1 MLHAALSRGES
12 ERVAFLGHA
21 CAGDLALRREVELL
35 LAQQASMGGFLED
48 PAVATAAP
56 MVSETGSSVLTGRR
70 LGVYQVHE
78 RIGVGGMGEVYRA
91 RDTKLGRDVALKV
104 LPPDV
109 SADRDRLARFE
120 REARTLASLNHPHIG
135 AIYGFED
142 GVAGDGRAIRALV
155 LELVEGETLAER
167 IARAGARR
175 NTLRRRPSD
184 GEAQGGSRP
193 STGSGHPEQ
202 AEGRRRPTGL
212 PVHEALTIAGQI
224 ADALDAAHEKGI
236 IHRDLKP
243 ANIKVTPAGVV
254 KVLDFGL
261 AKDRRSVRC
270 ERAGHASSDRHADGD
285 RVGVILGTAAYMSPE
300 QARGQVVD
308 KRTDIWAF
316 GCVLYELLT
325 GRAAFARGTITDT
338 LAAVV
343 ERDPEWNALPAATP
357 TGIHRLLHRCLVKEA
372 RDRLRDIGDARSEIS
387 EARSALGPPGGARL
401 LAAPWRRW
409 AGGLALAA
417 VAIGGAWS
425 VFLPPPRSQSEN
437 QPGPAT
443 ASFSQVTAAPG
454 IEWFPSLSPDGRWVV
469 NRRRPGRNRDIDGQS
484 TTGQTPI
491 NLTKDSVEDDDQP
504 AFSPDGERIAF
515 RSNRDGGGIFIMGR
529 TGEAVRRVT
538 RNGFKPAWS
547 PDGRQLAYAHG
558 KRRRESSEFRGS
570 QRAVGGER

>member
-1 MLHAALSRGES
+1 MA
-12 ERVAFLGHA
+12 
-21 CAGDLALRREVELL
+21 
-35 LAQQASMGGFLED
+35 
-48 PAVATAAP
+48 
-56 MVSETGSSVLTGRR
+56 
-70 LGVYQVHE
+70 
-78 RIGVGGMGEVYRA
+78 I
-91 RDTKLGRDVALKV
+91 KV

-167 IARAGARR
+167 IARAGRTSKHIETPAERR
-175 NTLRRRPSD
+175 
-184 GEAQGGSRP
+184 GGAGRVSRP
-193 STGSGHPEQ
+193 STGSRHPEQ

-261 AKDRRSVRC
+261 AKIVDPSGANVPDTQAPTVTQMGTRS
-270 ERAGHASSDRHADGD
+270 
-285 RVGVILGTAAYMSPE
+285 GVILGTAAYMSPE

-325 GRAAFARGTITDT
+325 GRAAFARGTDHRHAGGRRRARPR
-338 LAAVV
+338 LGGAAGSHPHGNPPVV
-343 ERDPEWNALPAATP
+343 ASMSGEGGEN
-357 TGIHRLLHRCLVKEA
+357 
-372 RDRLRDIGDARSEIS
+372 RLRDIGDARSEIS

-417 VAIGGAWS
+417 VAMGGGVVRLLAITPFAVREPAWS
-425 VFLPPPRSQSEN
+425 GHRQL
-437 QPGPAT
+437 QPGDCRPWDPI
-443 ASFSQVTAAPG
+443 V
-454 IEWFPSLSPDGRWVV
+454 SLAVAGRQMGGV
-469 NRRRPGRNRDIDGQS
+469 RRRPGRKPRHLPAEHDWTNADQID
-484 TTGQTPI
+484 
-491 NLTKDSVEDDDQP
+491 E
-504 AFSPDGERIAF
+504 
-515 RSNRDGGGIFIMGR
+515 
-529 TGEAVRRVT
+529 
-538 RNGFKPAWS
+538 GF
-547 PDGRQLAYAHG
+547 G
-558 KRRRESSEFRGS
+558 RRRRPA
-570 QRAVGGER
+570 RVLA